1 MLSSPLVS
9 VHSAQPANTK
19 GYSAIVYQA
28 EDAFPE
34 LFEAVQTAKV
44 LGDYKTFVDAI
55 PNQDPNVILQKYE
68 SLKDTSDFDLKAF
81 VLDNFSLPQATKET
95 KVTHEASL
103 QVHLKNHWKNLVRQ
117 PVKTSEFSSLIELPN
132 PYVVPGGA
140 LGKCST
146 GTVTLPLW
154 AYWHQITPHWL
165 KGWLITLPTRLTNL
179 VLFQMAI
186 EAIS

>member
-1 MLSSPLVS
+1 MCRSDRVIKFNKQLSKVALVVMLSSPFAAVQSAHQDSNKADYSS
-9 VHSAQPANTK
+9 V
-19 GYSAIVYQA
+19 VYQA
-28 EDAFPE
+28 EEAFPG

-55 PNQDPNVILQKYE
+55 PKQDPSIILQKYQAV
-68 SLKDTSDFDLKAF
+68 KDTSGFDLKAF
-81 VLDNFSLPQATKET
+81 VVDNFSLPQPVKAS

-140 LGKCST
+140 LGKCFT

-154 AYWHQITPHWL
+154 VY
-165 KGWLITLPTRLTNL
+165 
-179 VLFQMAI
+179 
-186 EAIS
+186 